1 MLILTKKILRL
12 QLQAFGKRK
21 CEWCFRWR
29 KSRFKWKKVVD
40 EYVLEQLESTEIYKN
55 LEDKWIWRG
64 EDNKLNLVRFAYNK
78 IRNGVTQE
86 NDKLYEKF

>member
-1 MLILTKKILRL
+1 
-12 QLQAFGKRK
+12 
-21 CEWCFRWR
+21 
-29 KSRFKWKKVVD
+29 VD